1 MVPAHLINGLIGA
14 LCLALT
20 SCASADQAPPWDS
33 AEMIRELT
41 SELRLFEGLP
51 SEFSEALVLAW
62 RIDTRPATTSSP
74 RIPVP
79 GGSGFMPT
87 QPDRI
92 EVALLWGRVVPQ
104 RGPGSWALVQG
115 WRRPVDGE
123 PWRRTVI
130 NRDLSAPLTHL
141 RPGEDADGTWHGY
154 QRYDRPPTSTDACSF
169 AAVDFLTRDLSWEQ
183 VAGAF
188 QTRNW
193 TRALGEA
200 PVCQFSEAIDARRQ

>member
-1 MVPAHLINGLIGA
+1 
-14 LCLALT
+14 
-20 SCASADQAPPWDS
+20 
-33 AEMIRELT
+33 MIRELT

-62 RIDTRPATTSSP
+62 RIDTRPATTSTP

-79 GGSGFMPT
+79 GGSGYMPT
-87 QPDRI
+87 QPDLI
-92 EVALLWGRVVPQ
+92 EVALLWGRVAPE
-104 RGPGSWALVQG
+104 RGPGLWALVQG

-154 QRYDRPPTSTDACSF
+154 QRYDRPPTSTEACSF
-169 AAVDFLTRDLSWEQ
+169 AAVDFLTRDLWWEQ